1 MAKST
6 NLNFTQNLKLSGV
19 KILPADTTTLKTLF
33 TAGTDDSVV
42 KAINV
47 QSTDTA
53 ARIVYL
59 YVNDGV
65 NATDFMIGS
74 VNIPLRSGDTG
85 LVASIDLL
93 GGTLLPSLPYDAN
106 GKRILP
112 LPAGYILKVSLQTGA
127 VTTDK
132 AITFVCMAENY

>member
-6 NLNFTQNLKLSGV
+6 TLNFTQNIKLSGV
-19 KILPADTTTLKTLF
+19 KILPADTTALKTLF
-33 TAGTDDSVV
+33 TAGSEDSVV

-53 ARIVYL
+53 ARVVQL
-59 YVNDGV
+59 WVNDGV
-65 NATDFMIGS
+65 TDFMIGA

-85 LVASIDLL
+85 TAATIDLL
-93 GGTLLPSLPYDAN
+93 GGTLMPSLPYDAS

-112 LPAGYILKVSLQTGA
+112 LPAGYILKVNSQAT
-127 VTTDK
+127 VT
-132 AITFVCMAENY
+132 AAREITFVCMAEDY

>member
-6 NLNFTQNLKLSGV
+6 TLNFTQNVKLSGV

-33 TAGTDDSVV
+33 TAGTDDSIV

-53 ARIVYL
+53 ARVVNL
-59 YVNDGV
+59 YVNDGT
-65 NATDFMIGS
+65 TDFLIGA
-74 VNIPLRSGDTG
+74 VNVPLNSGNTG
-85 LVASIDLL
+85 AVAAIDLL

-112 LPAGYILKVSLQTGA
+112 LPAGYIVKVSSQTT
-127 VTTDK
+127 VT
-132 AITFVCMAENY
+132 AAREITFVLMAENY

>member
-42 KAINV
+42 KSINV

-53 ARIVYL
+53 ARVVQL
-59 YVNDGV
+59 SVNDGT
-65 NATDFMIGS
+65 NDFLIGA

-85 LVASIDLL
+85 TAASVDLL
-93 GGTLLPSLPYDAN
+93 AGTLMPSLPYDAN
-106 GKRILP
+106 GKRIIP
-112 LPAGYILKVSLQTGA
+112 LPAGYILKVNSQTT
-127 VTTDK
+127 VTAAK
-132 AITFVCMAENY
+132 EITFVCMAEDY